1 MNRKEV
7 LDRAGE
13 CVLQDR
19 NTQYGSPEDSFSEIA
34 GLWSFFLGTEIK
46 AYQVAV
52 MMALM
57 KIARIKYNP
66 THADSWVDLAGYA
79 ACGSEASELERPGA
93 KLG

>member
-1 MNRKEV
+1 MNRKEI
-7 LDRAGE
+7 LDRAAE
-13 CVLQDR
+13 CVLRDR
-19 NTQYGSPEDSFSEIA
+19 NTQYGNPEDSFSEIA
-34 GLWSFFLGTEIK
+34 SLWSFFLGTKVK

-79 ACGSEASELERPGA
+79 ACGSEASELEKHRVRPE
-93 KLG
+93 

>member
-1 MNRKEV
+1 MNRKEI
-7 LDRAGE
+7 LDRAAE

-19 NTQYGSPEDSFSEIA
+19 NTQYGPPEDTFGEIA
-34 GLWSFFLGTEIK
+34 GLWSFFLGTEVK

-57 KIARIKYNP
+57 KIARLKYNP

-79 ACGSEASELERPGA
+79 ACGSEVSELERPGV
-93 KLG
+93 KGV

>member
-1 MNRKEV
+1 MNRKEI
-7 LDRAGE
+7 LDRAAE

-34 GLWSFFLGTEIK
+34 GLWSFFLGTKVK

-79 ACGSEASELERPGA
+79 ACGSEASELEKPKVRPG
-93 KLG
+93 